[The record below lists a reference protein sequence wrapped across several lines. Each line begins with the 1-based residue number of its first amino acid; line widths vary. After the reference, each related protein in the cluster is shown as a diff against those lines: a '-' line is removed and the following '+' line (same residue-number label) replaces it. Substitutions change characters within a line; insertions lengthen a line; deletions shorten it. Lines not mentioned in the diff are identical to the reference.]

1 MLALRFMTQSRQ
13 GGTPER
19 PSRNALWWPSS
30 ETRVIVS
37 SPQLGQQRL
46 CLYQVG
52 GVETFGELGV
62 DRREK
67 VAGFGVAA
75 LVAAEPGEV
84 RGGAQFPELGPLPLG
99 DSQSY
104 AIEFFGGVGMP
115 LPQKLAFAPIQL
127 RLQPALPCP
136 PGDLQRIV

>member
-19 PSRNALWWPSS
+19 PSRNALWWA
-30 ETRVIVS
+30 TRVIVS

-75 LVAAEPGEV
+75 LVAAEPVDV
-84 RGGAQFPELGPLPLG
+84 RRDGISDLAIGGLLFSRALRGSRMSDDMLHACRKWALPEL
-99 DSQSY
+99 D
-104 AIEFFGGVGMP
+104 VD
-115 LPQKLAFAPIQL
+115 
-127 RLQPALPCP
+127 P
-136 PGDLQRIV
+136 PTAKR